1 MSKINFTPAVPVLT
15 YERVVEQ
22 IEEAILSGTLEPG
35 QHLPSERELV
45 VQFSVSR
52 PTVREALRVLQSRG
66 LIASRPGVRTG
77 PEVLPLSGH
86 ALERS
91 FSTLA
96 RVAALS
102 LSDLVQFRIVLESSA
117 CRLAASLHT
126 EEQLETMSSAVARME
141 AAVHDADLFN
151 RADLDFHA
159 AVWEASR
166 NLLLQTSGQ
175 AVSSAILGL
184 MNDRISVAPD
194 PRGAMEESAAS
205 DRALFEAIAAGNSPA
220 AGAHAQQA
228 IADHFKQ
235 YLDDRGR
242 KALHALATN
251 EDSTEH
257 SAPPA

>member
-1 MSKINFTPAVPVLT
+1 MSKISFTPAVPVLT

-22 IEEAILSGTLEPG
+22 IEEAILSGALAPG

-77 PEVLPLSGH
+77 PEVLPLTGL

-91 FSTLA
+91 FSTLT

-102 LSDLVQFRIVLESSA
+102 LSDLVQFRVILESSA
-117 CRLAASLHT
+117 CRLAATLHT
-126 EEQLETMSSAVARME
+126 GEQLDAMSSAVGRMK
-141 AAVHDADLFN
+141 ASVHDADMFS
-151 RADLDFHA
+151 RADLDFHT
-159 AVWEASR
+159 AVWEASG

-175 AVSSAILGL
+175 AVSAAILSL
-184 MNDRISVAPD
+184 MNDRISMAPD
-194 PRGAMEESAAS
+194 PRLAMEESAAS
-205 DRALFEAIAAGNSPA
+205 DRILFEAIAAGAASA
-220 AGAHAQQA
+220 AGAHARAA
-228 IADHFKQ
+228 IADHFAL

-242 KALHALATN
+242 TALA
-251 EDSTEH
+251 
-257 SAPPA
+257 ALAAGA

>member
-1 MSKINFTPAVPVLT
+1 MNKINFTPAVPVLT

-22 IEEAILSGTLEPG
+22 IEEAILSGMLIPG

-45 VQFSVSR
+45 IQFSVSR

-77 PEVLPLSGH
+77 PEVLPLSGQ

-96 RVAALS
+96 RMAALS
-102 LSDLVQFRIVLESSA
+102 LSDLVQFRVILESSA
-117 CRLAASLHT
+117 CRLAAALHS
-126 EEQLETMSSAVARME
+126 EEQLQAMSAAVDRME
-141 AAVHDADLFN
+141 AAVHDPDMFN

-166 NLLLQTSGQ
+166 NVLLQTSGQ
-175 AVSSAILGL
+175 AVSSAILSL
-184 MNDRISVAPD
+184 MNDRISLAPD
-194 PRGAMEESAAS
+194 PLSAMQESAAS
-205 DRALFEAIAAGNSPA
+205 DRGLFEAIAAGNSSA
-220 AGAHAQQA
+220 AGAHAHRA
-228 IADHFKQ
+228 IADHFGQ

-242 KALHALATN
+242 TALMALGS
-251 EDSTEH
+251 ES
-257 SAPPA
+257 